1 MERRKG
7 FTLVELL
14 VVIAIIGILIALL
27 FPAVNAVRGAARST
41 QCKSNLR
48 QFAICLIAKST
59 NSPNGAFCTG
69 AFDSKRD
76 GAFDR
81 YSWVSDCVDQDVVPG
96 QLLCPSSICLGSEK
110 WNGFSSNGASAPP
123 ARAGVPLRAVAE
135 GYTAA
140 QAATITAEAGFNTNY
155 ASSWHLVRSAPI
167 FEGTGSVAVT
177 RGGLKDW
184 WKNGRQQ
191 TVGPLTV
198 RALDTGDVPA
208 SSIPF
213 IGCAS
218 QGDVGAGGTGDG
230 ILAETV
236 SEALGLI
243 AGSPVCES
251 FNDGP
256 SQSDGAAA
264 IKLVPGGTAKSLFE
278 IASFPKRGEIGS
290 ASIILQDTRDWY
302 AFHSNSV
309 NLVFADGSVR
319 AIEDINKDGFI
330 NPGFAVD
337 PTQATFGN
345 TGYTSSETEI
355 QPWEM
360 YSGTLLKGSFPTKKF
375 EQ

>member
-14 VVIAIIGILIALL
+14 VVISIIGILIALL

-48 QFAICLIAKST
+48 QFAICLLAKST
-59 NSPNGAFCTG
+59 SSPNGAFCTG
-69 AFDSKRD
+69 AFDSARD

-96 QLLCPSSICLGSEK
+96 QLLCPSSICVGSEK

-123 ARAGVPLRAVAE
+123 ARAGVPLRPVSE
-135 GYTAA
+135 GFTPA

-155 ASSWHLVRSAPI
+155 ASSWHLVRTAPV

-184 WKNGRQQ
+184 WKNGIQQ
-191 TVGPLTV
+191 TKGPLTL
-198 RALDTGDVPA
+198 RDLDTGDVPA
-208 SSIPF
+208 NAIPF
-213 IGCAS
+213 LGCAT
-218 QGDVGAGGTGDG
+218 QGDAAGGSGDG
-230 ILAETV
+230 VLAETV

-256 SQSDGAAA
+256 SRSDGAAA
-264 IKLVPGGTAKSLFE
+264 ILLVPGGTAKSLFE
-278 IASFPKRGEIGS
+278 ISVFPKKGEIGS
-290 ASIILQDTRDWY
+290 GTLILQDTRDWFAY
-302 AFHSNSV
+302 HSNTV

-319 AIEDINKDGFI
+319 SIEDTNKDGFI
-330 NPGFAVD
+330 NPGFLVD
-337 PTQATFGN
+337 PSQATFGN
-345 TGYTSSETEI
+345 TGYTSAETEI

-360 YSGTLLKGSFPTKKF
+360 YPGTFLKGSFPTKKF